1 MRRERKEM
9 ADYLKLKTSNCKNCY
24 KCIRNC
30 PVKSI
35 AFSQDQ
41 ANILGDECI
50 LCGQCFVACPQNAKE
65 IRKDI
70 GKAKELI
77 ESGAPIYVSLAPSF
91 VANYHKVTLASMR
104 RALTS
109 LGFSEVEETAIG
121 ATIVKKEYERMLEQ
135 DIDKVMIS
143 SCCHTVNLLI
153 QKYYPLAIPYLA
165 PVITPMEAHCRD
177 IKRRHPESKTIF
189 IGPCISKKEEGE
201 RYKGY
206 VDCVLTFEELTLW
219 LNEEDIHLEY
229 IEEEQDEGRAR
240 FFPVAGGILKTMDQR
255 EEYAYLAVDGIKNC
269 TRAIE
274 DIIDGKI
281 TKCFVEMSACNGSC
295 IGGPGMD
302 REDSLPIRDYIAI
315 KSYAKKKD
323 FNIEVQDT
331 NRLRRSFASCSRQR
345 VAISNLAI
353 EEVLNKIGKTRPEHE
368 LNCGSCGYNTCR
380 DKARAVLEGKAN
392 LAMCLPY
399 LKEKAESFSDII
411 IKNTPNAIIVLN
423 ESFEVQQINGAALE
437 LLKLKNEQDILGDQ
451 VVRIL
456 DPTPF
461 FEAYQ
466 KGQNT
471 FEKLAYLADY
481 GRYVEQTVI
490 YDKSNRVL
498 ISLMK
503 DVTEEVRQRENKEAL
518 SRRTIE
524 ITDKVIEKQMRA
536 VQEIASLLG
545 ETTAE
550 TKIALVNLKELLNNE

>member
-1 MRRERKEM
+1 MT
-9 ADYLKLKTSNCKNCY
+9 DYLKLKTSNCKNCY

-41 ANILGDECI
+41 ANIVGEECI

-65 IRKDI
+65 IRNDI
-70 GKAKELI
+70 KKVKELI
-77 ESGAPIYVSLAPSF
+77 EGGAPTYVSLAPSF
-91 VANYHKVTLASMR
+91 IANYNKATLTSMR
-104 RALTS
+104 KALKS
-109 LGFSEVEETAIG
+109 LGFTEVEETAIG
-121 ATIVKKEYERMLEQ
+121 ATIVKKEYEKILKEGT
-135 DIDKVMIS
+135 DKVMIS

-177 IKRRHPESKTIF
+177 IKNRNPEAKTIF
-189 IGPCISKKEEGE
+189 IGPCISKKEEGDRNKE
-201 RYKGY
+201 FI
-206 VDCVLTFEELTLW
+206 DCVLTFEELTEW
-219 LNEEDIHLEY
+219 MEEEGIRVEY
-229 IEEEQDEGRAR
+229 LEEEQEEGRAR
-240 FFPVAGGILKTMDQR
+240 FFPVAGGILKTMEQR

-274 DIIDGKI
+274 DIIYGRI
-281 TKCFVEMSACNGSC
+281 TKCFVEMSACDGSC

-302 REDSLPIRDYIAI
+302 REESLPIRDYIAV

-323 FNIEVQDT
+323 FSVKGYDSQQ
-331 NRLRRSFASCSRQR
+331 LRKTFAACSKQR
-345 VAISNLAI
+345 VIISSLAI
-353 EEVLNKIGKTRPEHE
+353 EEVLNKIGKTKPEHE

-380 DKARAVLEGKAN
+380 EKARAVLEGKAN

-423 ESFEVQQINGAALE
+423 ESFEVQQINAAALE
-437 LLKLKNEQDILGDQ
+437 LFKLRKEQDILGDQ

-503 DVTEEVRQRENKEAL
+503 DVTEEVRQKENKEAL

>member
-1 MRRERKEM
+1 MT
-9 ADYLKLKTSNCKNCY
+9 DYLKLKTSNCKNCY

-35 AFSQDQ
+35 GFSKDQ
-41 ANILGDECI
+41 ANILGEECI

-65 IRKDI
+65 IRNDI

-91 VANYHKVTLASMR
+91 VANYNNVTLASMKK
-104 RALTS
+104 ALKE
-109 LGFSEVEETAIG
+109 LGFAEVEETAIG
-121 ATIVKKEYERMLEQ
+121 ATIVKKEYEKIIDQGM
-135 DIDKVMIS
+135 DKVIIS

-165 PVITPMEAHCRD
+165 PVLSPMEAHCKD
-177 IKRRHPESKTIF
+177 IKRRKPEAKTVF
-189 IGPCISKKEEGE
+189 IGPCISKKEEGD
-201 RYKGY
+201 RYRGT
-206 VDCVLTFEELTLW
+206 VDCVLTFEELTQW
-219 LNEEDIHLEY
+219 LVEGSINLEY
-229 IEEEQDEGRAR
+229 IEENQEEGRAR
-240 FFPVAGGILKTMDQR
+240 FFPIAGGILKTMEQR

-269 TRAIE
+269 TLAIE
-274 DIIDGKI
+274 DIIQGRIK
-281 TKCFVEMSACNGSC
+281 KCFVEMSACNGSC

-302 REDSLPIRDYIAI
+302 KEESLPISNYMTINT
-315 KSYAKKKD
+315 YAKKKD
-323 FNIEVQDT
+323 FTIDSYESLQ
-331 NRLRRSFASCSRQR
+331 LRKIFASCSRQR
-345 VAISNLAI
+345 VKISNLAI

-380 DKARAVLEGKAN
+380 EKARAVLEGKAN

-423 ESFEVQQINGAALE
+423 ESFEVQQINAAALR
-437 LLKLKNEQDILGDQ
+437 LFKLKHEQDILGDQ
-451 VVRIL
+451 VVRVL
-456 DPTPF
+456 DPLPF

-471 FEKLAYLADY
+471 YEKLSYLADY

-503 DVTEEVRQRENKEAL
+503 DVTEGVKQKEYKEAL

-536 VQEIASLLG
+536 VQDIASLLG

>member
-1 MRRERKEM
+1 MT
-9 ADYLKLKTSNCKNCY
+9 DYLKLKTSNCKNCY

-35 AFSQDQ
+35 AFSRDQ
-41 ANILGDECI
+41 ANILGEECI

-65 IRKDI
+65 IRNDI

-77 ESGAPIYVSLAPSF
+77 ESGFPTYVSLAPSF
-91 VANYHKVTLASMR
+91 VANYNKVNLASMR
-104 RALTS
+104 KALKE
-109 LGFSEVEETAIG
+109 LGFTEVEETAIG
-121 ATIVKKEYERMLEQ
+121 ATIVKKEYEKI
-135 DIDKVMIS
+135 IDQGRSKVIIS

-153 QKYYPLAIPYLA
+153 QKYFPLVIPFLA
-165 PVITPMEAHCRD
+165 PVLSPMEAHCKD
-177 IKRRHPESKTIF
+177 IKERDPEAKTVF
-189 IGPCISKKEEGE
+189 IGPCISKKEEGD
-201 RYKGY
+201 RYKGN

-219 LNEEDIHLEY
+219 LEEESIHLEY
-229 IEEEQDEGRAR
+229 IHEEQEEGRAR
-240 FFPVAGGILKTMDQR
+240 FFPVAGGILKTMEQR
-255 EEYAYLAVDGIKNC
+255 DEYSYLAVDGIKNC

-274 DIIDGKI
+274 DIIQGKI
-281 TKCFVEMSACNGSC
+281 TKCFVEMSACAGSC

-302 REDSLPIRDYIAI
+302 REESLPISDYVAV

-323 FNIEVQDT
+323 FETRVYDSLQ
-331 NRLRRSFASCSRQR
+331 LRKSFASCSRQR
-345 VAISNLAI
+345 VIISDLAI
-353 EEVLNKIGKTRPEHE
+353 EEVLSKIGKTRADHE

-380 DKARAVLEGKAN
+380 EKARAVIEGKAN

-423 ESFEVQQINGAALE
+423 ESFEVQQINAAALE
-437 LLKLKNEQDILGDQ
+437 LFNLRSEQDILGDQ
-451 VVRIL
+451 VVRVL
-456 DPTPF
+456 DPLPF

-471 FEKLAYLADY
+471 YERLAYLADY

-490 YDKSNRVL
+490 YDKNNRVL

-503 DVTEEVRQRENKEAL
+503 DVTEEVKQREYKEAL